1 MTTTDKCN
9 RYRDKLLAL
18 RGQLD
23 AQISQLAEEVEEVFD
38 VADRVE
44 WQTGIAVSIGLATH
58 EATIRKE
65 IDDALE
71 RIDAD
76 TFGICERCQAVIG
89 VPRLKAIPYARFCVR
104 CEREI
109 EQAATATSF
118 MLQDFQ
124 QRNE

>member
-23 AQISQLAEEVEEVFD
+23 AQMSQLAEEVEDVFD
-38 VADRVE
+38 VADRAE
-44 WQTGIAVSIGLATH
+44 WETGVAVNIRLATH
-58 EATIRKE
+58 EATLRKE

-89 VPRLKAIPYARFCVR
+89 LSRLNALPYARYCVR

-109 EQAATATSF
+109 EQAETAA
-118 MLQDFQ
+118 
-124 QRNE
+124 